1 MNHTTLERI
10 VAISL
15 VAAMTTIGISVFGP
29 AKVMAAADDNNG
41 NGNGNGIGASLS
53 LDNGAYSIKS
63 DDGRVLIRG
72 PLGDIG
78 QERPNLP
85 DLSSVIPD
93 ICPGNSGN
101 PGQGCENGNAG
112 GNGNGS

>member
-15 VAAMTTIGISVFGP
+15 VAAMTTIGISVVGP

-41 NGNGNGIGASLS
+41 NGNGNGGSLN
-53 LDNGAYSIKS
+53 LDNGAYSIKTQ
-63 DDGRVLIRG
+63 DGRVVISG
-72 PLGDIG
+72 PLGDIS
-78 QERPNLP
+78 QNRPSLP
-85 DLSSVIPD
+85 DLSGVIPD